1 MGATKTNPKT
11 TAVICDICRKPYT
24 PACDYR
30 QGRCPHHPPLID
42 LTQLKERFM
51 KQPDPKRHFQLSMIK
66 SAIRIVA
73 GASLCFLGNTWLI
86 VAGVALIV
94 GELVGIAEEMV

>member
-1 MGATKTNPKT
+1 
-11 TAVICDICRKPYT
+11 
-24 PACDYR
+24 
-30 QGRCPHHPPLID
+30 
-42 LTQLKERFM
+42 M
-51 KQPDPKRHFQLSMIK
+51 KQPDPKRHFQLSMVK

-73 GASLCFLGNTWLI
+73 GASLCFFGNTWLI

>member
-1 MGATKTNPKT
+1 MGKATPDGSAPSITCR
-11 TAVICDICRKPYT
+11 ICSRPYS
-24 PACDYR
+24 PRCDYR
-30 QGRCPHHPPLID
+30 QGRCPYHPPLID
-42 LTQLKERFM
+42 LQRLKERFM

-73 GASLCFLGNTWLI
+73 GGALCLLGNTWLI
-86 VAGVALIV
+86 VAGVALII

>member
-1 MGATKTNPKT
+1 MGKATPNRRAPPLTCQ
-11 TAVICDICRKPYT
+11 ICSRPYSPT
-24 PACDYR
+24 CDYR
-30 QGRCPHHPPLID
+30 QGRCPYHPPLID
-42 LTQLKERFM
+42 LQRLKERFM

-73 GASLCFLGNTWLI
+73 GGALCLLGNTWLI
-86 VAGVALIV
+86 VAGVALIL

>member
-1 MGATKTNPKT
+1 MGKAAPARPPKALT
-11 TAVICDICRKPYT
+11 CKICSKPYSRQ
-24 PACDYR
+24 CDYR

-42 LTQLKERFM
+42 LERLKERFM
-51 KQPDPKRHFQLSMIK
+51 KQPDPKRHFQLSMVK

>member
-1 MGATKTNPKT
+1 MGKATPNRRAPPLTCQ
-11 TAVICDICRKPYT
+11 ICSRPYSPT
-24 PACDYR
+24 CDYR
-30 QGRCPHHPPLID
+30 QGRCPYHPPLID
-42 LTQLKERFM
+42 LQRLKERFM

-73 GASLCFLGNTWLI
+73 GGALCLLGNTWLI

>member
-1 MGATKTNPKT
+1 MGTGT
-11 TAVICDICRKPYT
+11 TGKDPQDLECDTCGKIYS
-24 PACDYR
+24 PACDWR
-30 QGRCPHHPPLID
+30 QGRCPLHPPLIN
-42 LTQLKERFM
+42 LAQLKERLM

-73 GASLCFLGNTWLI
+73 GASLCLLGNTWLI